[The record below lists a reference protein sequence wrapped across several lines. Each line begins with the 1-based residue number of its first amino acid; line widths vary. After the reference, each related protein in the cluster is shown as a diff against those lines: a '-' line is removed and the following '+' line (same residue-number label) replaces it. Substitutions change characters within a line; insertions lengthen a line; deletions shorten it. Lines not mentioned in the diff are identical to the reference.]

1 MRQLAI
7 GSAAAALL
15 LSLLLLV
22 QDLVPMQALVAPH
35 NWLAAGALLLAGAAC
50 IALASGFGVRPR
62 ERLMR
67 VSLGSAFILWGMQ
80 QLLDE
85 NVVSVVMGDIVI
97 LLFILDIGT
106 IIGTSKGP
114 IVGTSKGPVIGTRK
128 TARDSKD

>member
-22 QDLVPMQALVAPH
+22 QDVVPMQAAVARRT
-35 NWLAAGALLLAGAAC
+35 WLAAGALLLAGASC
-50 IALASGFGVRPR
+50 IALASGVGVRAR

-67 VSLGSAFILWGMQ
+67 VSLGSAFILWGIQ

-106 IIGTSKGP
+106 LIGAGKGPIIGTSK
-114 IVGTSKGPVIGTRK
+114 TT
-128 TARDSKD
+128 RDSKD